1 MATSE
6 VKPGV
11 KTTEFWITIV
21 TAVIGMALLTY
32 GVVTGKEIAIIIG
45 GSMAGVPVAG
55 YSVSRGSVKNA
66 ASLILLAFIASFALT
81 ACATT
86 EQKQPTKQEQPQD
99 QTSAQSDEQWADIR
113 INATNNFYGASGA
126 SKRPAVVDGDTVTEA
141 TPGEGDSATSAA
153 SFLSSPVSVSITVT
167 THGQSSKEGT
177 TGQTG
182 GSQSSNTS
190 ATATPTNTPTTE
202 VPISVTPVP

>member
-1 MATSE
+1 MQPGFLAGKKTYALGILAILSAWVAVAVGDLSTADAIKATFAALMTMTIRH
-6 VKPGV
+6 GV
-11 KTTEFWITIV
+11 TTE
-21 TAVIGMALLTY
+21 TAKM
-32 GVVTGKEIAIIIG
+32 
-45 GSMAGVPVAG
+45 
-55 YSVSRGSVKNA
+55 
-66 ASLILLAFIASFALT
+66 ILLFFIASFAL
-81 ACATT
+81 AGCATT
-86 EQKQPTKQEQPQD
+86 DQKQPTKQEQPQD

-113 INATNNFYGASGA
+113 INATNNFYGSTGA
-126 SKRPAVVDGDTVTEA
+126 SKKPAVVDGDTVTEA
-141 TPGEGDSATSAA
+141 TPGDGGSAPSAA
-153 SFLSSPVSVSITVT
+153 SFSSSPVSVSITVT